1 MKKGTVSDRLILKNR
16 AVDLFSNVP
25 RVFAVFVDPRGI
37 PANRCHPK
45 CAFRL
50 DKIAVFVDPC
60 HTLGRVLW
68 VPSRPWEGDKGGGKP
83 PPGKGEERCN

>member
-45 CAFRL
+45 CAENLIKTMQTSSARGLMTRFG
-50 DKIAVFVDPC
+50 AS
-60 HTLGRVLW
+60 TLGPKSSL
-68 VPSRPWEGDKGGGKP
+68 GGG
-83 PPGKGEERCN
+83 